1 MTHAYAVVIER
12 ATKNYAAYV
21 PDLPGVIA
29 TGETVE
35 EAMQEIGEAISLFLQ
50 EAAAAG
56 EPVPTPVT
64 HVTYIG
70 VSTAA

>member
-12 ATKNYAAYV
+12 AAHNYAAYV

-35 EAMQEIGEAISLFLQ
+35 QTMQEIGEAISLYLE
-50 EAAAAG
+50 EAAASG
-56 EPVPTPVT
+56 EVVPAPVT